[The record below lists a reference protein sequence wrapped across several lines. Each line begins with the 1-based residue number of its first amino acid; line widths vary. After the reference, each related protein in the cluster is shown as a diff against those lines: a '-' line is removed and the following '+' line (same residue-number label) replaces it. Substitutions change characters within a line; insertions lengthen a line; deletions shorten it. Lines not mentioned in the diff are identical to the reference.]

1 MNQEQ
6 IDSESMYDG
15 FYPVCTNLEST
26 IEEVIKIN
34 QGRWE
39 IEETFR
45 ILKSEFRA
53 RPVYLQRETRIKA
66 HFLTCFLSLLIYRI
80 LEKKLDE
87 QFTCPKLVSTLRGM
101 NMTELD
107 GEGYLPTY
115 TRTEITDAL
124 HDVFGFKTDFEIV
137 TQKNRKNIFKQTKK
151 ENSTL
156 FLAILKTPELL
167 K

>member
-6 IDSESMYDG
+6 IDQEAMYDG
-15 FYPVCTNLEST
+15 FYAVCTNLEST

-34 QGRWE
+34 HRRWE

-66 HFLTCFLSLLIYRI
+66 HFLTCFLALLIYRI
-80 LEKKLDE
+80 LEKKMGE
-87 QFTCPKLVSTLRGM
+87 QFTCSELVSTLR
-101 NMTELD
+101 NMKMQEID
-107 GEGYLPTY
+107 GEGYIPAY

-124 HDVFGFKTDFEIV
+124 HEVFGFRTDFEIV
-137 TQKNRKNIFKQTKK
+137 TQKNMKKIFKETKK
-151 ENSTL
+151 V
-156 FLAILKTPELL
+156 K
-167 K
+167 